1 MLLGEIVSEVTNYVV
16 PTRLIQA
23 FGDIFGLMILSH
35 IGTGVDLDRL
45 LGSKIIFFK
54 TIYLLRHMCSYFKK
68 LFSLIILV
76 PSIST
81 SVKNRLSYGSLNFHF
96 YFSSNLEVMDFNFW

>member
-1 MLLGEIVSEVTNYVV
+1 MLGEIVSEMTIDVV
-16 PTRLIQA
+16 PTRLTQA

-68 LFSLIILV
+68 LFSLIIIV
-76 PSIST
+76 PSFST
-81 SVKNRLSYGSLNFHF
+81 SVKNLLSYGPL
-96 YFSSNLEVMDFNFW
+96 YFDFNFFLI